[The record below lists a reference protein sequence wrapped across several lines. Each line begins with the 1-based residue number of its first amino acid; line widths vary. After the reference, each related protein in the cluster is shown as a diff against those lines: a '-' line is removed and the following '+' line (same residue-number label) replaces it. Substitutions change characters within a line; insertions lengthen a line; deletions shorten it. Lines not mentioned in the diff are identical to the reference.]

1 MTAKPQLML
10 LGLGQINTR
19 VSEGL
24 ADEFDIMAVSRM
36 PKNISSAQ
44 HIPLNLLN
52 DDLSALKETDYIVFC
67 LTPSSYDEA
76 GYRQTYVDCLSRVLN
91 HYRQHPP
98 KHFLFISSSSVYGQ
112 NQDEWVD
119 ESSATVPRSFSGRII
134 VEAEK
139 MLSASTIPTTTIRF
153 SGIYG
158 RNRTSLIE
166 QIKRGNKS
174 SQPPSNYT
182 NRISETDAVGIICHL
197 LRQAEE
203 GVPLADCYLASDH
216 EPVRLH
222 EVVGWVRQQIP
233 CQPEKGNSQTASGKS
248 QVGRKGGFSRTGSK
262 RCRNQRIRS
271 TGYQFR
277 FPSYREGYADVIA
290 ANPELQL
297 KTLP

>member
-24 ADEFDIMAVSRM
+24 ANEFDIMAVSRM

-139 MLSASTIPTTTIRF
+139 MLSASIRCLWVLL
-153 SGIYG
+153 G
-158 RNRTSLIE
+158 RIGMR
-166 QIKRGNKS
+166 
-174 SQPPSNYT
+174 
-182 NRISETDAVGIICHL
+182 
-197 LRQAEE
+197 
-203 GVPLADCYLASDH
+203 
-216 EPVRLH
+216 
-222 EVVGWVRQQIP
+222 
-233 CQPEKGNSQTASGKS
+233 
-248 QVGRKGGFSRTGSK
+248 
-262 RCRNQRIRS
+262 
-271 TGYQFR
+271 
-277 FPSYREGYADVIA
+277 VI
-290 ANPELQL
+290 
-297 KTLP
+297 